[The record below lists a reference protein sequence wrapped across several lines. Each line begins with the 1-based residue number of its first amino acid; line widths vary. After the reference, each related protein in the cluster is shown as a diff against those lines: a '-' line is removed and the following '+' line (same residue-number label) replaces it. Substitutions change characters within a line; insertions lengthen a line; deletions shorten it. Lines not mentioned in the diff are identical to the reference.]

1 MLVSDGVT
9 EFIRNMEADAIEDY
23 EVERLLDIKI

>member
-1 MLVSDGVT
+1 MLVSDEIM

-23 EVERLLDIKI
+23 EVEKLLDIKT

>member
-1 MLVSDGVT
+1 MLVGDEFT

-23 EVERLLDIKI
+23 EVERLRDNKI

>member
-1 MLVSDGVT
+1 MLVSDEAT

-23 EVERLLDIKI
+23 EVERLRVIKI